1 MLDKL
6 QEILKIKDCN
16 FIGLKGLNPFDNGSN
31 GSNGSNSSD
40 INDKNGS
47 ITNNSSNLGIKH
59 TNDKGE
65 TIEINLDTIDTLS
78 SSEVEQIVVKIWN
91 LDSQFPNSSLEQ
103 KTGRTYQE
111 LEFFN
116 TNDYSGKTESFYQK
130 INFTQTVLGNYYLQN
145 LLLSPTTDINLLQ
158 NRQRA
163 ILILQKF
170 EKLNVDN
177 DLEYIKST
185 ENHLLSYYRPETE
198 ELKTILDTVYF
209 QFKILNPLNYNQ
221 TFLNLFNYFVMFI
234 SPFYGIVSPILF
246 LVLPVLFMK
255 YVLKA
260 DITLES
266 YFKVMKNM
274 FFRSYSGTSIFKKVI
289 DNWIDEIESPT
300 IKLGLRLFSFIMY
313 LINSP
318 FGRYGYLGMIFITYV
333 YSIYNYFTTTKSLN
347 KIINHL
353 HTYLNRIRK
362 MLDITQVYYNKLQC
376 LDLDEHQ
383 DLVSQVHITFSNPLI
398 KKIMTESTFVQK
410 PSWFSHKGVILYTY
424 RLLNDEQ
431 KKDCNL
437 LTPIFKYIGLL
448 DAWNSIYKCIQT
460 HQPMKMVEYLTPE
473 MTLNGSPYVNMVG
486 LRNVCCQPSIE
497 NDLCLGQLNIPE
509 LQKEIDVDNEKEDS
523 DLIENGEENNEE
535 TDDNEENDKN
545 GEEENDEELK
555 DENNEELKDENN
567 EELKE
572 NNEDNKVSEEN
583 GEKEDNKPITN
594 EVGNNMLL
602 SGPNGSG
609 KSTYIKSVLENI
621 ILAQTIGFSFCQEM
635 SLTPFHN
642 FITHLNIPDCQ
653 GKESLFQAEMNRC
666 YQYLQE
672 LEGLNQEG
680 KFSFNIID
688 EIFVSTNYKEG
699 MSGAYAIIK
708 RLGKFDNSLSIITTH
723 FDKITRM
730 NHDNMIKR
738 HFNLDVKPD
747 GNIISDYKI
756 KNGINKKH
764 MAIKLLAK
772 KGFDEELIKDAEQ
785 MYQEL
790 G

>member
-555 DENNEELKDENN
+555 DENNEELK
-567 EELKE
+567 E

>member
-1 MLDKL
+1 M
-6 QEILKIKDCN
+6 IVMVVIVV
-16 FIGLKGLNPFDNGSN
+16 I
-31 GSNGSNSSD
+31 
-40 INDKNGS
+40 IVMVV
-47 ITNNSSNLGIKH
+47 IVVYTNNNSNLGIKH

-65 TIEINLDTIDTLS
+65 IVEINLDTIDRLS
-78 SSEVEQIVVKIWN
+78 SSEVKQIVIKIWN

-145 LLLSPTTDINLLQ
+145 LLLSPTTDIKLLQ

-170 EKLNVDN
+170 DN
-177 DLEYIKST
+177 LSIDSDLEYIKSA

-221 TFLNLFNYFVMFI
+221 TFLNLFNYFIMFI
-234 SPFYGIVSPILF
+234 SPFYGIVSPVVF

-255 YVLKA
+255 YVLKV

-274 FFRSYSGTSIFKKVI
+274 FFRSYSGSSIFKKVI
-289 DNWIDEIESPT
+289 DNWVDEIESPT
-300 IKLGLRLFSFIMY
+300 VRLGLRLFSFIIY

-318 FGRYGYLGMIFITYV
+318 FGRYGYLGVIFITYV

-473 MTLNGSPYVNMVG
+473 MTLNGNPYVNMVG

-509 LQKEIDVDNEKEDS
+509 LQKEIDVENEKEDS

-535 TDDNEENDKN
+535 TDDNEEN
-545 GEEENDEELK
+545 GE
-555 DENNEELKDENN
+555 ENNEE
-567 EELKE
+567 
-572 NNEDNKVSEEN
+572 N
-583 GEKEDNKPITN
+583 G
-594 EVGNNMLL
+594 
-602 SGPNGSG
+602 
-609 KSTYIKSVLENI
+609 
-621 ILAQTIGFSFCQEM
+621 
-635 SLTPFHN
+635 
-642 FITHLNIPDCQ
+642 
-653 GKESLFQAEMNRC
+653 
-666 YQYLQE
+666 
-672 LEGLNQEG
+672 
-680 KFSFNIID
+680 
-688 EIFVSTNYKEG
+688 
-699 MSGAYAIIK
+699 
-708 RLGKFDNSLSIITTH
+708 
-723 FDKITRM
+723 
-730 NHDNMIKR
+730 
-738 HFNLDVKPD
+738 
-747 GNIISDYKI
+747 
-756 KNGINKKH
+756 
-764 MAIKLLAK
+764 
-772 KGFDEELIKDAEQ
+772 
-785 MYQEL
+785 
-790 G
+790 

>member
-1 MLDKL
+1 
-6 QEILKIKDCN
+6 
-16 FIGLKGLNPFDNGSN
+16 
-31 GSNGSNSSD
+31 
-40 INDKNGS
+40 
-47 ITNNSSNLGIKH
+47 
-59 TNDKGE
+59 
-65 TIEINLDTIDTLS
+65 
-78 SSEVEQIVVKIWN
+78 
-91 LDSQFPNSSLEQ
+91 
-103 KTGRTYQE
+103 
-111 LEFFN
+111 
-116 TNDYSGKTESFYQK
+116 
-130 INFTQTVLGNYYLQN
+130 
-145 LLLSPTTDINLLQ
+145 
-158 NRQRA
+158 
-163 ILILQKF
+163 
-170 EKLNVDN
+170 
-177 DLEYIKST
+177 
-185 ENHLLSYYRPETE
+185 
-198 ELKTILDTVYF
+198 
-209 QFKILNPLNYNQ
+209 
-221 TFLNLFNYFVMFI
+221 
-234 SPFYGIVSPILF
+234 
-246 LVLPVLFMK
+246 
-255 YVLKA
+255 
-260 DITLES
+260 
-266 YFKVMKNM
+266 
-274 FFRSYSGTSIFKKVI
+274 
-289 DNWIDEIESPT
+289 
-300 IKLGLRLFSFIMY
+300 
-313 LINSP
+313 
-318 FGRYGYLGMIFITYV
+318 
-333 YSIYNYFTTTKSLN
+333 
-347 KIINHL
+347 
-353 HTYLNRIRK
+353 
-362 MLDITQVYYNKLQC
+362 
-376 LDLDEHQ
+376 
-383 DLVSQVHITFSNPLI
+383 
-398 KKIMTESTFVQK
+398 
-410 PSWFSHKGVILYTY
+410 
-424 RLLNDEQ
+424 
-431 KKDCNL
+431 
-437 LTPIFKYIGLL
+437 
-448 DAWNSIYKCIQT
+448 
-460 HQPMKMVEYLTPE
+460 KMVEYLTPE

-747 GNIISDYKI
+747 G
-756 KNGINKKH
+756 
-764 MAIKLLAK
+764 
-772 KGFDEELIKDAEQ
+772 
-785 MYQEL
+785 
-790 G
+790 